1 MSDVGT
7 LRRCP
12 RCNLNLVDDTI
23 ECPLCHGVVEL
34 EGDEDGDRMS
44 QESKSL
50 TYPDVLHKLKAIKL
64 IIRIVLFAAIV
75 TGVIVLLVNYLTFN
89 GVYWSLIVCIGLVY
103 GCATLLYSVRKR
115 RSIQRIIQA
124 QMWFSIILVV
134 GLDYLI
140 GYKGWSFSYAIP
152 IAFVA
157 LAIGMVVLMII
168 GIDGWQN
175 YIMTEIVV
183 FVLSVILMILW
194 ILGKIPGSIFILISL
209 VTTGLILLGTVMFG
223 QKRVMNEIKRRFMI

>member
-1 MSDVGT
+1 MSDTNT

-23 ECPLCHGVVEL
+23 ECPLCHGVVEMDG
-34 EGDEDGDRMS
+34 EEDNDHMS
-44 QESKSL
+44 HESVSV
-50 TYPDVLHKLKAIKL
+50 TYPDVSYNLRIIRL

-75 TGVIVLLVNYLTFN
+75 TGVIVLLINYLTFN
-89 GVYWSLIVCIGLVY
+89 GIYWSLIVCIGLVY

-134 GLDYLI
+134 GLDYLL

-157 LAIGMVVLMII
+157 LDIGMVVLMII

-183 FVLSVILMILW
+183 FVLSIILMVLW
-194 ILGKIPGSIFILISL
+194 ILGKIPGSLFILISL
-209 VTTGLILLGTVMFG
+209 VSTGLILLGTIMFG
-223 QKRVMNEIKRRFMI
+223 QKRVMNELKRRFMI